1 MWLLEKWFFLI
12 WCWGSE
18 AVSSLRFYVPL
29 QEIYSEINHRNN
41 PSFTSHTL
49 SEYDEKKTQW
59 SDMSNYSSFQ
69 NVQALLNVWYLWKVI
84 NMMIIIIII
93 SLLRQWYGVIDAQP
107 VNEIP
112 FFK

>member
-12 WCWGSE
+12 WSWGSE